1 MALGSR
7 TTSSTVP
14 PGIEIIVIGYL
25 APLDLATASHSC
37 DKADKSGKHGWVDV
51 LTLDVA
57 GKISERGKRKQS
69 SAWYGSAAVGKCQN
83 LIPEIAYLIPVSCVP
98 SHQQAPSI

>member
-7 TTSSTVP
+7 TTSSVVP

-25 APLDLATASHSC
+25 VPLDLATACHSC

-57 GKISERGKRKQS
+57 GKIREGEKEAIQCLVWFSSCGKVPNSYTRDS
-69 SAWYGSAAVGKCQN
+69 
-83 LIPEIAYLIPVSCVP
+83 IFDSCLLCTIT
-98 SHQQAPSI
+98 QQAPSI